1 MRTPRGYTIEPVDL
15 QTATDAEVTE
25 IAQFRQELATE
36 ERPEDP
42 PTPLPVIEQWLRAKP
57 PGQWRAIFVARDSGG
72 GLAGYGVAARNLKDT
87 ENAHIRWSEIAVK
100 PKHRRAGLGRALFAR
115 VLDSFEGQGD
125 NITVISETKDRMPSG
140 EAFASAIGA
149 KPGLPM
155 KLNQLDLHT
164 VDRTKVAEWARAIP
178 KGYRLER
185 IDGKVPDQLVKAF
198 IEASEGINDMP
209 RGDIAFNDWKLTE
222 AQIRQRESFFK
233 QAGMTWW
240 LLLAIDEK
248 SGEGVGFTEVEFNPL
263 DPHAI
268 QQEGTAVVAAH
279 RGHGIGLWLKAVM
292 LQRILAERTDSRFIR
307 TGNANVNKQ
316 MLAINEKLG
325 FTYAWQTTLWQVSIT
340 DARKA
345 LAGAETPARARA

>member
-1 MRTPRGYTIEPVDL
+1 VGTPTGYTIESADL
-15 QTATDAEVTE
+15 QTATDAEVQE
-25 IAQFRQELATE
+25 VARFRQELALE

-42 PTPLPVIEQWLRAKP
+42 ATPLGVIAQWLRARP
-57 PGQWRAIFVARDSGG
+57 PGQWRAIFLARDREGR
-72 GLAGYGVAARNLKDT
+72 LAGYGIAARNLKDT

-100 PKHRRAGLGRALFAR
+100 PEHRRRGLGRALFAR
-115 VLDSFEGQGD
+115 VLGSIEGQSD
-125 NITVISETKDRMPSG
+125 DLVLISETKDRMPSG
-140 EAFASAIGA
+140 EFFAKAVGA

-155 KLNQLDLHT
+155 KINQLDLGN
-164 VDRTKVAEWARAIP
+164 VDRAKVREWSRAIP

-185 IDGKVPDQLVKAF
+185 IDDTVPDKLVKAF

-240 LLLAIDEK
+240 LLLAIDDQT
-248 SGEGVGFTEVEFNPL
+248 GEGVGFTEVEFNPL

-292 LQRILAERTDSRFIR
+292 LERILAERTDSRFIR
-307 TGNANVNKQ
+307 TGNANVNAN
-316 MLAINEKLG
+316 MLAINTQLG
-325 FTYAWQTTLWQVSIT
+325 FAYAWQSTLWQLPIA

-345 LAGAETPARARA
+345 LAPSEKAARS

>member
-1 MRTPRGYTIEPVDL
+1 MATPREYAIEAVDL
-15 QTATDAEVTE
+15 QTATNGEVKE
-25 IAQFRQELATE
+25 IARFRQELAIE

-42 PTPLPVIEQWLRAKP
+42 PTPLEVIEQWLRARP
-57 PGQWRAIFVARDSGG
+57 PGQWRAIFVARDSAG
-72 GLAGYGVAARNLKDT
+72 GLAGYGVTARNLKDT

-100 PKHRRAGLGRALFAR
+100 PRHRRAGLGRALFAR
-115 VLDSFEGQGD
+115 VLGSIEGQGE

-140 EAFASAIGA
+140 EAFAHAIGA

-164 VDRTKVAEWARAIP
+164 VDRTKVAEWARATP

-185 IDGKVPDQLVKAF
+185 IDETVPAQFVNAY
-198 IEASEGINDMP
+198 IQASEGINDMP
-209 RGDIAFNDWKLTE
+209 RGEIAFNDWKLTE

-240 LLLAIDEK
+240 LLLAIDDQT
-248 SGEGVGFTEVEFNPL
+248 GEGVGFTEVEFNPL

-268 QQEGTAVVAAH
+268 QQEGTAVVSAH
-279 RGHGIGLWLKAVM
+279 RGRGIGLWLKAVM
-292 LQRILAERTDSRFIR
+292 LERILAERPDSRFIR

-325 FTYAWQTTLWQVSIT
+325 FRYAWQTTLWQVPIAG
-340 DARKA
+340 ARKA
-345 LAGAETPARARA
+345 LAGAETHARA

>member
-1 MRTPRGYTIEPVDL
+1 
-15 QTATDAEVTE
+15 
-25 IAQFRQELATE
+25 
-36 ERPEDP
+36 
-42 PTPLPVIEQWLRAKP
+42 
-57 PGQWRAIFVARDSGG
+57 
-72 GLAGYGVAARNLKDT
+72 
-87 ENAHIRWSEIAVK
+87 
-100 PKHRRAGLGRALFAR
+100 
-115 VLDSFEGQGD
+115 
-125 NITVISETKDRMPSG
+125 MPSG
-140 EAFASAIGA
+140 EAFATAVGA

-155 KLNQLDLHT
+155 KLNQLDLRR
-164 VDRTKVAEWARAIP
+164 VDRTRVAEWSRAGP
-178 KGYRLER
+178 KGYRVER
-185 IDGKVPDQLVKAF
+185 IDGTVPGQFVKAF

-209 RGDIAFNDWKLTE
+209 RGEIAFNDWKLTE

-240 LLLAIDEK
+240 LLLAIDDQT
-248 SGEGVGFTEVEFNPL
+248 GEGVGFTEVEFNPL

-292 LQRILAERTDSRFIR
+292 LERILSERSDSRFIR

-325 FTYAWQTTLWQVSIT
+325 FAYAWQTTLWQVQIA

-345 LAGAETPARARA
+345 LAGASAPARA

>member
-15 QTATDAEVTE
+15 QTASDSEVEE
-25 IAQFRQELATE
+25 IAQFRQELAIE

-42 PTPLPVIEQWLRAKP
+42 ATPLEVIKQWLRARP
-57 PGQWRAIFVARDSGG
+57 PGQWRGIFVARDGG
-72 GLAGYGVAARNLKDT
+72 RRLAGYGVGVRNLKDT

-100 PKHRRAGLGRALFAR
+100 PEHRRRGLGRALFGR
-115 VLDSFEGQGD
+115 VVESFDGQAED
-125 NITVISETKDRMPSG
+125 LTVISETKDRMPSG
-140 EAFASAIGA
+140 EAFANAIGA

-155 KLNQLDLHT
+155 KLNQLDLRT
-164 VDRTKVAEWARAIP
+164 VDRTKIAEWARATP

-185 IDGKVPDQLVKAF
+185 IDGTVPDQLVKAF

-222 AQIRQRESFFK
+222 AQIRQRESFFR

-240 LLLAIDEK
+240 LLLAIDDRT
-248 SGEGVGFTEVEFNPL
+248 GEGVGFTEVEFNPL

-279 RGHGIGLWLKAVM
+279 RGHGVGLWLKAVM
-292 LQRILAERTDSRFIR
+292 LERILAERSDSRFIR

-325 FTYAWQTTLWQVSIT
+325 FIYAWQTTLWQVPIAE
-340 DARKA
+340 ARKA
-345 LAGAETPARARA
+345 LAGAETPARA

>member
-1 MRTPRGYTIEPVDL
+1 MPTPHGYTIGPVDL
-15 QTATDAEVTE
+15 ETATDAEVLE
-25 IAQFRQELATE
+25 IAEFRQELALE

-42 PTPLPVIEQWLRAKP
+42 ATPLEVIEQWLRARP
-57 PGQWRAIFVARDSGG
+57 PGQWRAIFVARDGG
-72 GLAGYGVAARNLKDT
+72 RRLAGYGVGVRNLKDT

-100 PKHRRAGLGRALFAR
+100 PEHRRRGLGRALFGR
-115 VLDSFEGQGD
+115 VVESFDGQAED
-125 NITVISETKDRMPSG
+125 LTLISETKDRMPSG
-140 EAFASAIGA
+140 EAFANAIGA

-155 KLNQLDLHT
+155 KLNQLDLRT
-164 VDRTKVAEWARAIP
+164 VDRTKIAEWARATP

-185 IDGKVPDQLVKAF
+185 IDGTVPQQFVKAF

-240 LLLAIDEK
+240 LLLAIDDRT
-248 SGEGVGFTEVEFNPL
+248 GEGVGFTEVEFNPL
-263 DPHAI
+263 DPHVI

-292 LQRILAERTDSRFIR
+292 LERILAERSDSRFIR

-316 MLAINEKLG
+316 MLAINETLG
-325 FTYAWQTTLWQVSIT
+325 FTYAWQTTLWQVPIAE
-340 DARKA
+340 ARKA
-345 LAGAETPARARA
+345 LAGAETPARA

>member
-1 MRTPRGYTIEPVDL
+1 MKIPSGYTIEAADL
-15 QTATDAEVTE
+15 QTLSDAKVEE
-25 IAQFRQELATE
+25 AAQFRQELALE

-42 PTPLPVIEQWLRAKP
+42 PTPLVVITQWLRARP
-57 PGQWRAIFVARDSGG
+57 PGQWRAIFLARDRAGR
-72 GLAGYGVAARNLKDT
+72 LAGYGIAARNLKNT

-100 PKHRRAGLGRALFAR
+100 PEHRRRGLGRALLAH
-115 VLDSFEGQGD
+115 VVGSIEGQGD
-125 NITVISETKDRMPSG
+125 DLLLISETKDRMPSG
-140 EAFASAIGA
+140 DAFANSLGA

-155 KLNQLDLHT
+155 KINQLDLSR
-164 VDRTKVAEWARAIP
+164 VDRAKVSEWSKAIP

-185 IDGKVPDQLVKAF
+185 IDGTVPAKLVKAF
-198 IEASEGINDMP
+198 IQASEGINDMP
-209 RGDIAFNDWKLTE
+209 RGEIAFNDWKLTE
-222 AQIRQRESFFK
+222 EQIRQRESFFK

-248 SGEGVGFTEVEFNPL
+248 TGEGVGFTEVEFNPL

-292 LQRILAERTDSRFIR
+292 LERILAERPDSRFIR
-307 TGNANVNKQ
+307 TGNANVNAN
-316 MLAINEKLG
+316 MLAINTKLG
-325 FTYAWQTTLWQVSIT
+325 FVYAWQSTIWQLAIA

-345 LAGAETPARARA
+345 LAEGETPARA

>member
-1 MRTPRGYTIEPVDL
+1 MSTPSGYTIEPADL
-15 QTATDAEVTE
+15 QTATDAEVQE
-25 IAQFRQELATE
+25 VSQFRQELALE

-42 PTPLPVIEQWLRAKP
+42 PTPLVVITQWLRARP
-57 PGQWRAIFVARDSGG
+57 PGQWRAIFLARDPAGR
-72 GLAGYGVAARNLKDT
+72 LAGYGIAARNLKDT

-100 PKHRRAGLGRALFAR
+100 PEHRRRGLGRALLAR
-115 VLDSFEGQGD
+115 VLGSIGGQSD
-125 NITVISETKDRMPSG
+125 DLLLISETKDRMPSG
-140 EAFASAIGA
+140 EAFANAIGA

-155 KLNQLDLHT
+155 KINQLDLGQ
-164 VDRTKVAEWARAIP
+164 VDRTKISEWARAVP

-185 IDGKVPDQLVKAF
+185 IDGTVPDKLVKAF
-198 IEASEGINDMP
+198 IQASEGINDMP

-222 AQIRQRESFFK
+222 EQIRQRESFFK

-240 LLLAIDEK
+240 LLLAIDEAT
-248 SGEGVGFTEVEFNPL
+248 GEGVGFTEVEFNPL

-292 LQRILAERTDSRFIR
+292 LERILAERPDSRFIR
-307 TGNANVNKQ
+307 TGNANVNAN
-316 MLAINEKLG
+316 MLAINTKLG
-325 FTYAWQTTLWQVSIT
+325 FAYAWQSTIWQVPIA

-345 LAGAETPARARA
+345 LAEAAEAARS